1 MVSAG
6 AGGWAVWS
14 LSVSG
19 SRRAI
24 GAETVGRAGLAALA
38 LALPVVFPNL
48 AVAAG
53 GSTDLIGA
61 LETIESESHSLCGVP
76 HARRPL
82 GEAIDALL
90 AEMKA
95 GGPAPRDGD
104 FPVDRLNELV
114 YRHLGI
120 RVSRDVRDP
129 CNLLPSA
136 VLARKE
142 GYCVGIAAIYLALA
156 ERLDLPIHAV
166 AIPTHVYLRYDDGRS
181 RIDIET
187 LAMGAPV
194 PEGLSELMQPGSP
207 ARQSAVPF
215 PRDLDTSQFL
225 AQVHNN
231 LGVVHSER
239 SDHARAAAEYRKA
252 TALDPQL
259 SSAWYNWGNDLLVAG
274 EHRAAIPKLDEAVRL
289 YPADTWALNNRGR
302 AHWALGMTTK
312 ARKDFEAAIAIDPGF
327 RPARR
332 NLRDLDAGRKPGE
345 PGEPITIAPTSPAP
359 SPGDPP

>member
-1 MVSAG
+1 MRSP
-6 AGGWAVWS
+6 
-14 LSVSG
+14 SVSG
-19 SRRAI
+19 SRHVI
-24 GAETVGRAGLAALA
+24 GAGTAGRARPASLALA
-38 LALPVVFPNL
+38 LALFVAFPPL
-48 AVAAG
+48 PIAAAD
-53 GSTDLIGA
+53 STDLVGA
-61 LETIESESHSLCGVP
+61 LEAIESESHSLCGVP
-76 HARRPL
+76 GARRPL

-90 AEMKA
+90 AELKA
-95 GGPAPRDGD
+95 GGPSPRESD
-104 FPVDRLNELV
+104 FPVDRLNEFV

-194 PEGLSELMQPGSP
+194 PEGLGELVQPGSP
-207 ARQSAVPF
+207 AGQSAVPF
-215 PRDLDTSQFL
+215 PRDLDAGQFL

-239 SDHARAAAEYRKA
+239 TDHARAAAEYRKA
-252 TALDPQL
+252 IALDPKL

-274 EHRAAIPKLDEAVRL
+274 EHRAAIRKLDEALRL

-302 AHWALGMTTK
+302 AFWALGMTSK
-312 ARKDFEAAIAIDPGF
+312 ARKDFEAAIAIDSGF

-345 PGEPITIAPTSPAP
+345 PGDPISIAPTIPTP
-359 SPGDPP
+359 PPGDRR

>member
-1 MVSAG
+1 M
-6 AGGWAVWS
+6 WS
-14 LSVSG
+14 LSAGG
-19 SRRAI
+19 SKRVI
-24 GAETVGRAGLAALA
+24 GRETVGRARPASLALA
-38 LALPVVFPNL
+38 LALFVAFPAL
-48 AVAAG
+48 SVAAAD
-53 GSTDLIGA
+53 STDLVGA
-61 LETIESESHSLCGVP
+61 LEVIESESHSLCGVP
-76 HARRPL
+76 NPRRPL

-90 AEMKA
+90 AELKA
-95 GGPAPRDGD
+95 GGPAPRESD
-104 FPVDRLNELV
+104 FPVDRLNEFI

-166 AIPTHVYLRYDDGRS
+166 AIPTHVYLRYDDGRN

-194 PEGLSELMQPGSP
+194 PEGLP
-207 ARQSAVPF
+207 AGQSASPF
-215 PRDLDTSQFL
+215 PRDLGTDQFL

-252 TALDPQL
+252 IARDPEL

-274 EHRAAIPKLDEAVRL
+274 EHRAAIRKLDEALRL

-302 AHWALGMTTK
+302 AFWALGMTSK

-332 NLRDLDAGRKPGE
+332 NLRDVDAGRKPGD
-345 PGEPITIAPTSPAP
+345 PGEPISIAPSGPTPP
-359 SPGDPP
+359 PGDRP